1 MDEKEIKAR
10 IKMAEGLKNSILE
23 FSDNRD
29 QEHLNQVFQAME
41 DLVLKAGGLLLAA
54 DPAGDKEGQRQITLK
69 FLKTEDGKREGKTEK
84 MQML

>member
-69 FLKTEDGKREGKTEK
+69 FLKTEDGKRFAAVFTD
-84 MQML
+84 